1 MKSRLWIKTAPEHA
15 GKRARAAAYKRT
27 FGGICG
33 GMTWKD
39 LAVVTGA
46 GRPVGKVEPRQA
58 VEGGKP
64 TRAPGNVRSASK
76 PEGFFA
82 WIRRTVSRAL
92 GGAR

>member
-1 MKSRLWIKTAPEHA
+1 MKSRLWLKTAPEHA
-15 GKRARAAAYKRT
+15 GKRDRAAAYKRT

-46 GRPVGKVEPRQA
+46 GRPVGKVEQRRA
-58 VEGGKP
+58 AGVEVL
-64 TRAPGNVRSASK
+64 TRAPGNVRSASN
-76 PEGFFA
+76 PGLL
-82 WIRRTVSRAL
+82 RRIGSTLSRAL